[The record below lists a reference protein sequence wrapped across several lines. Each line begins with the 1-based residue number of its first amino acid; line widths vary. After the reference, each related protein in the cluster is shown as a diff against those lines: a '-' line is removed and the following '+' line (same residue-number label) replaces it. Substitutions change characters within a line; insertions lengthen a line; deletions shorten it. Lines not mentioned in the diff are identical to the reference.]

1 MNYLQL
7 FGEQLQKVA
16 INPNITRS
24 TSLVKPMH
32 TEIATQVE
40 SYGFQTRSLQNKE
53 YTFVGPYGTKDLDI
67 AIFKNNKLIGA
78 IMFKGIKSEYNKNA
92 NNYFENMR
100 GENQLLIDGNL
111 PVYQIILIPT
121 KIKHKNNKKE
131 IVFET
136 PGKNHIT
143 NYDNYINSCYK
154 PDKVKIGVY
163 FLDVD
168 YLTYETKYSDIKI
181 HNTEA
186 TIEEGIEN
194 FIKSLGE

>member
-24 TSLVKPMH
+24 SSLIKPMH

-40 SYGFQTRSLQNKE
+40 FYGFQTRSLQNKE
-53 YTFVGPYGTKDLDI
+53 YTFIGPYGTKDLDI
-67 AIFKNNKLIGA
+67 AIFKDGKLIGA

-100 GENQLLIDGNL
+100 GENQLFVDGNL

-121 KIKHKNNKKE
+121 KIKHKNSNKE

-136 PGKNHIT
+136 PSKNHII

-154 PDKVKIGVY
+154 PSKVKIGVY
-163 FLDVD
+163 FLDID
-168 YLTYETKYSDIKI
+168 YSTYETKYSDIKI
-181 HNTEA
+181 HNIED